1 MLLIWTV
8 KEVIKE
14 MIPEGNL
21 KILSFYIWNK
31 IFLFSGHL
39 ALLFWGLLHRISQK
53 MLEGPRQNLQLVSL
67 EVVDFEVCLG
77 LLSIW
82 RGLPLFNFNKFDV
95 ICICAGV
102 AGQCSTTPLVGLLQS
117 TVLTCFSSSPMS
129 GSSCFLSSRCYLGF
143 YCFCL
148 LPFLYFIYNWG
159 NGNLLSSCCR
169 LLLCGY

>member
-53 MLEGPRQNLQLVSL
+53 MLEGRQNLQLVSL